1 MPNPAT
7 AVGEARRAL
16 PRLGMKAVADV
27 PSRSLEVRSCV
38 GSADEGVGN
47 PHTGRCG

>member
-16 PRLGMKAVADV
+16 PRLGMKAVAGV